1 MRGNTFNQPE
11 VEHIGFLQ
19 TVDETDKETY
29 LSINTLRPFLAG
41 FLLFLHSAS
50 DRVWQSELKGRPI
63 KM

>member
-41 FLLFLHSAS
+41 FLWFYIQPQTGFGNLS
-50 DRVWQSELKGRPI
+50 
-63 KM
+63 